1 MCKFSSNYLQD
12 FSYEGWFKNC
22 FHVKYY
28 FHTQD
33 AKKDESV
40 RKSYKYLAALHEV
53 RNRAFWI
60 SYTSFYLLSSSEN
73 EFMLCSALELQSAD
87 PNH

>member
-1 MCKFSSNYLQD
+1 MCKFSSKYLQD

-53 RNRAFWI
+53 RNRACLDFLHI
-60 SYTSFYLLSSSEN
+60 ILPVVVVRE
-73 EFMLCSALELQSAD
+73 
-87 PNH
+87 